1 MVDYKQL
8 VPIVKKFEGDYSNHP
23 NDKGGPTNRGIT
35 LKTFRSFYGFGKS
48 ITDLKN
54 MTDAQWFSIFKKG
67 YWDKCKADQII
78 DQSVANLM
86 VDWCWGSGVIGIK
99 MVQGVVGVK
108 ADGIVGPLTLCAI
121 NKEDGSIKPDAI
133 LYLEELRVG
142 DDYDE
147 NVKVVVRKGLP
158 ADFVIGDAFIT
169 DAWGKY
175 TIDKEKSII
184 VYEK

>member
-1 MVDYKQL
+1 MLRTDY
-8 VPIVKKFEGDYSNHP
+8 VPSSDEIAAAHGSSSIAVVQRRTVPVTITENNVEGNCIANNKSFKFRIGENSDEVAISYTLASRLLKEMIIKA
-23 NDKGGPTNRGIT
+23 NDFEDVEN
-35 LKTFRSFYGFGKS
+35 
-48 ITDLKN
+48 
-54 MTDAQWFSIFKKG
+54 
-67 YWDKCKADQII
+67 
-78 DQSVANLM
+78 
-86 VDWCWGSGVIGIK
+86 
-99 MVQGVVGVK
+99 
-108 ADGIVGPLTLCAI
+108 AI